1 MSHLS
6 SLASKLDDIEAI
18 KDACKELG
26 LTIREG
32 GTVRYYYQQ
41 SNTKADYVISI
52 PGCSYDVGLMKDTK
66 TGTYNLVYDK
76 FNGYVENKL
85 GKNCSKL
92 VQSATYH
99 KLARGCKLKG
109 CFISKK
115 ATDKGT
121 LRVEILVQ

>member
-6 SLASKLDDIEAI
+6 SLTSKLDDIEAI

-26 LTIREG
+26 LSIREG

-41 SNTKADYVISI
+41 SNTKADYIISI
-52 PGCSYDVGLMKDTK
+52 PGCNYDVGLSKDVK
-66 TGTYNLVYDK
+66 TGTYNLIYDK
-76 FNGYVENKL
+76 YGNYVESKL

-99 KLARGCKLKG
+99 KLARGAKLKG

-115 ATDKGT
+115 VTDKGT
-121 LRVEILVQ
+121 LKVEILVQ